1 MNAARAWTATYLPL
15 VFASAALAQPTR
27 QPGEMKPAGLTIA
40 DRIDATP
47 LTAEQKLSVREAI
60 AMHQY
65 EAAETV
71 LVNAINANGQS
82 PELLIAAANVFLA
95 DGKPLNTAIA
105 LKKAERLHE
114 LSPPDRFTLAM
125 AYIGMGKGA
134 WAKPELDRLAAADPK
149 QTKYPYWLARIEY
162 DGHDYA
168 SSAARLQTV
177 TAADPGFLKAWDNLG
192 LSLEG
197 LGKLPEA
204 VASYRRA
211 NLLNREAAVKS
222 PWPALNLG
230 TLLTRMGTLEEG
242 RVYLQE
248 SIAIDST
255 LALPHCRMGTNLRR
269 DHQLDAAIEE
279 VKRCAAL
286 DDKNPEPFYLLGQIY
301 RDQGKDKLAEEAY
314 SRFQRLKD
322 QVRPPAKSEEKES
335 GQK

>member
-1 MNAARAWTATYLPL
+1 MKAALAWIVVSLPFG
-15 VFASAALAQPTR
+15 FAPLALAQPPR
-27 QPGEMKPAGLTIA
+27 QAGEMKPAGLTLA
-40 DRIDATP
+40 DRINATP
-47 LTAEQKLSVREAI
+47 LTPEQKLSVREAI
-60 AMHQY
+60 AMHEY

-71 LVNAINANGQS
+71 LVNAINANSHS
-82 PELLIAAANVFLA
+82 PELLIAAANVFLV

-114 LSPPDRFTLAM
+114 LSQPDRFTLAM
-125 AYIGMGKGA
+125 AYIGMGKGG
-134 WAKPELDRLAAADPK
+134 WAKPELERLAAGDPK
-149 QTKYPYWLARIEY
+149 QSKYPYWLARIEY
-162 DGHDYA
+162 DEHNYA
-168 SSAARLQTV
+168 SSVARLQAV
-177 TAADPGFLKAWDNLG
+177 TAADPQFLKAWDNLG

-248 SIAIDST
+248 SIALDST

-269 DHQLDAAIEE
+269 DHQDDAAIEE
-279 VKRCAAL
+279 LKRCAAL
-286 DDKNPEPFYLLGQIY
+286 DEKNPEPFYLLGQIY
-301 RDQGKDKLAEEAY
+301 WNQGREKLADEAY
-314 SRFQRLKD
+314 SRFQSLKD
-322 QVRPPAKSEEKES
+322 KVRPPEKASEESNEK
-335 GQK
+335 